1 MRDFEALYH
10 EMHEEEIEPYVDEL
24 APKAQLEPHE
34 GRSAEDIETLF
45 EYMQGLIVLNRHEA
59 AAQVFNALR
68 PIIDDFRAKHPDGEQ
83 GLDYFYE
90 WSLLALRLTPE
101 SRTDFVSLPLYQEL
115 FETFDKGPESL
126 RYRGVQSRAQMLRHV
141 DYWIG
146 KGGNLELLPEEDK
159 AFILE
164 VRDTYEELSDAAIE
178 EVLER
183 DDYKAGV
190 RLLKNAAQ
198 YFLLR
203 QKPNDAI
210 ACFKETLEYL
220 PMVPGYHESD
230 TAEINMQ
237 LGQIF
242 IGYGKLEVAKR
253 YFTEAL
259 DIYERG
265 GEELEMLALQA
276 EGWLEET
283 IKRMGKAK

>member
-1 MRDFEALYH
+1 MRDFEAQYH
-10 EMHEEEIEPYVDEL
+10 EMHEDEIEPHVESL
-24 APKAQLEPHE
+24 ATKVQLEPYT
-34 GRSAEDIETLF
+34 GRSAKDIEELF

-59 AAQVFNALR
+59 AGKVFNALR
-68 PIIDDFRAKHPDGEQ
+68 PIIDDFRSKDPDGEP

-101 SRTDFVSLPLYQEL
+101 LRTDFVSLPLYREL
-115 FETFDKGPESL
+115 FETFDQGPLSL
-126 RYRGVQSRAQMLRHV
+126 RYRGVQSRAQLLRHV

-146 KGGNLELLPEEDK
+146 KGGNLDVLAEEDK
-159 AFILE
+159 AFIEE
-164 VRDTYEELSDAAIE
+164 VRDTYEELSEAAIE

-190 RLLKNAAQ
+190 RLLRNAAQ
-198 YFLLR
+198 MYLMR

-210 ACFKETLEYL
+210 ASFKEALEYL

-230 TAEINMQ
+230 SAEILMQ

-265 GEELEMLALQA
+265 GEEFEMLALQA

-283 IKRMGKAK
+283 IKRTPKTK